1 MMKARAV
8 RKKSRRG
15 FTLAELLVAIV
26 IVSLLSLCIFL
37 ITQSASNT
45 FLRGEQVI
53 TADDVKDI
61 VLEYITQTVKS
72 STSMYLVRD
81 IERFGAEYTEK
92 GNCLYAAPDGMVY
105 ILPVDEDGNIEF
117 EDEHGTRSEF
127 GNGRVVPLPRE
138 DNLLLRASSYESHT
152 VSMWFEAISNAEGKD
167 TSLKVNVEVMRG
179 GEVRA
184 SGSTVITLLN
194 ISQRKTEIMFA
205 EGDAADDVY
214 DRYYY
219 CFFA

>member
-1 MMKARAV
+1 MMKTRAV

-117 EDEHGTRSEF
+117 EDKDDTRSEF
-127 GNGRVVPLPRE
+127 ENGRVVPLPGRTTCSCARRPTSRTRCRCG
-138 DNLLLRASSYESHT
+138 LKRYRTPRART
-152 VSMWFEAISNAEGKD
+152 P
-167 TSLKVNVEVMRG
+167 R
-179 GEVRA
+179 
-184 SGSTVITLLN
+184 
-194 ISQRKTEIMFA
+194 
-205 EGDAADDVY
+205 
-214 DRYYY
+214 
-219 CFFA
+219 

>member
-1 MMKARAV
+1 MMKTRAV

-117 EDEHGTRSEF
+117 ED
-127 GNGRVVPLPRE
+127 
-138 DNLLLRASSYESHT
+138 T

-205 EGDAADDVY
+205 EGDEAGGVY